1 MTQAPDL
8 PPHVQRATF
17 WCLPLLLLH
26 SCLGER
32 GTFRSWREGAGEGRG
47 PASRGTLQGCACL
60 LFFLLSGSQQETELR
75 SFHFIHYDRKKNK
88 KKRNALRTPEGGGG
102 CLQSRGLHSGSS
114 RLSVI
119 GRVLIAL
126 LAPSRQR
133 GHRGWV
139 LGSPT
144 EGSEF
149 SGLSMPLGRQLP
161 LTLRHHGLLLS
172 LAFHFQYYSL
182 WLLT

>member
-1 MTQAPDL
+1 MLSEHPKEVA
-8 PPHVQRATF
+8 AA
-17 WCLPLLLLH
+17 C
-26 SCLGER
+26 S
-32 GTFRSWREGAGEGRG
+32 
-47 PASRGTLQGCACL
+47 QG
-60 LFFLLSGSQQETELR
+60 GSIQ
-75 SFHFIHYDRKKNK
+75 
-88 KKRNALRTPEGGGG
+88 
-102 CLQSRGLHSGSS
+102 GLHGYQ
-114 RLSVI
+114 LS
-119 GRVLIAL
+119 VLIAL